1 MRAEIFCFG
10 ICFFRLRVI
19 ARVAEHLG
27 QQGSGVALEDEHG
40 VVHVLIVSAVEK
52 TELLPAVGGIVGGI
66 EVKQDL

>member
-1 MRAEIFCFG
+1 
-10 ICFFRLRVI
+10 VI

-27 QQGSGVALEDEHG
+27 QQASGVALEDEHG